1 MFILRFFPR
10 DVVRKTSRRCEIFL
24 AMKFLHPR
32 DEKNILL
39 LSLKK
44 LFSIAEM
51 FVSLQK
57 IYLAVQ

>member
-1 MFILRFFPR
+1 
-10 DVVRKTSRRCEIFL
+10 
-24 AMKFLHPR
+24 MKFLHPR